1 MLTCGSL
8 STPAAS
14 APVLVQS
21 LFRSG
26 HSNNIEDTF
35 NGWQTQGWYFGLSA
49 DLMLP
54 TAT

>member
-26 HSNNIEDTF
+26 HSNNIEGMDGSPRAGTLAF
-35 NGWQTQGWYFGLSA
+35 LQT
-49 DLMLP
+49 
-54 TAT
+54 